1 MSEQD
6 NNDIV
11 LDDVDSLPEIPD
23 EPVTDVEPAV
33 SDVPETPPVD
43 ETEDL
48 LINRFDPSPT
58 VHLDDPVFAPQKRP
72 VDDMSK
78 ISSLIAGPA
87 EVDELLQKF
96 MISLDDGDDNLD
108 PNRQRLKNI
117 INGFRNTLQLDYFRK
132 SIERPDA
139 EWRQGVQFDGGVLK
153 AGRPQLRS
161 TDSPVLRIRNEL
173 GLGGLVQIPLWHSG
187 IWITLQTPSD
197 TALLELERKIS
208 ADKISLGRATNG
220 MVFSNVEVYATMNVL
235 DFIFDHVYA
244 VSLPN
249 KEKELLKDSILV
261 TDIPQLIWGMV
272 LAIYPSGYPFSQPCL
287 AKPNT
292 CNHVVEQMINIGRIS
307 WTDNNRL
314 SEKQKKHMSLRR
326 GVFQPEKLKDYRE
339 QFVWT
344 APSTIRL
351 TDTVSIRLGVPTLA
365 EAEQV
370 GYEWVD
376 GIVNSTQKAFTMRL
390 RDEERE
396 EYIREQA
403 LLTSLRQYGHWIKA
417 VVKTDKDDNEEV
429 IEDRDEVD
437 GIINWICSSTELT
450 GTVFKA
456 IGDYIDATTITL
468 IGIPKYQCPAC
479 QQEPDPE
486 YMAHPNLIILD
497 MVYIFFIL
505 RVQKLSRKMVAEITR
520 T

>member
-96 MISLDDGDDNLD
+96 MIRLDDGDDNLD

-173 GLGGLVQIPLWHSG
+173 
-187 IWITLQTPSD
+187 
-197 TALLELERKIS
+197 
-208 ADKISLGRATNG
+208 
-220 MVFSNVEVYATMNVL
+220 
-235 DFIFDHVYA
+235 
-244 VSLPN
+244 
-249 KEKELLKDSILV
+249 
-261 TDIPQLIWGMV
+261 
-272 LAIYPSGYPFSQPCL
+272 
-287 AKPNT
+287 
-292 CNHVVEQMINIGRIS
+292 
-307 WTDNNRL
+307 
-314 SEKQKKHMSLRR
+314 
-326 GVFQPEKLKDYRE
+326 
-339 QFVWT
+339 
-344 APSTIRL
+344 
-351 TDTVSIRLGVPTLA
+351 
-365 EAEQV
+365 
-370 GYEWVD
+370 
-376 GIVNSTQKAFTMRL
+376 
-390 RDEERE
+390 
-396 EYIREQA
+396 
-403 LLTSLRQYGHWIKA
+403 
-417 VVKTDKDDNEEV
+417 
-429 IEDRDEVD
+429 
-437 GIINWICSSTELT
+437 
-450 GTVFKA
+450 
-456 IGDYIDATTITL
+456 
-468 IGIPKYQCPAC
+468 
-479 QQEPDPE
+479 
-486 YMAHPNLIILD
+486 
-497 MVYIFFIL
+497 
-505 RVQKLSRKMVAEITR
+505 
-520 T
+520 